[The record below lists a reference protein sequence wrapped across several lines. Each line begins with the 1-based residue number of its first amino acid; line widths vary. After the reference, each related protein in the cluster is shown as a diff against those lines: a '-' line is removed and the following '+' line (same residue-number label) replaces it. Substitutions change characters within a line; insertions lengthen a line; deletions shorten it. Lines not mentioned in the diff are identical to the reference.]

1 MALAQVKEYLTFDD
15 VLLKPQASTILPN
28 NVDISTNLTKDI
40 KLNIPIISAAMDTV
54 TESKMAISMSQ
65 NGGLGVIHKNYDIE
79 TQSYEVK
86 KVKRYEAGIV
96 YNPITMSPNNTIE
109 DVLNVMEKQNISG
122 FPVVDKANKL
132 QGIITNRDVR
142 FVINKKTKVKDLM
155 TKKVISIT
163 QTQSKGMSS
172 FGLAKKLLQ
181 ENRIEKLVVTD
192 NNNKCIGLI
201 TVKDIQRGEKFP
213 YSVKD
218 KNGQLLVGAAIGSK
232 PNDLQRA
239 IELDKAG
246 VDILFIDTA
255 HGHSSAVLESFKK
268 IRKKINLPI
277 VVGNIATPEAAKDL
291 IRLGADAIKV
301 GIGPGSICTT
311 RIVAGVGVPQFTAIQ
326 DIATITNKNKI
337 PMISDGGI
345 RYSGDIVKALAAGAN
360 CIMAGSLFAGTDESP
375 GEVFLFQGRSYKS
388 YRGMGSLG
396 AMARGSADRYFQD
409 EINEAIKLVPEGI
422 EGRIPYKGQ
431 VSNVLFQLTGG
442 LRSGMGYTGSKNLT
456 ILKKNAKFVRL
467 TNSGINESHVHG
479 VQVTKE
485 APNYRSN

>member
-1 MALAQVKEYLTFDD
+1 MAQVKEYLTFDD

-96 YNPITMSPNNTIE
+96 YNPITMCPNNRIE

-142 FVINKKTKVKDLM
+142 FVINKNTKVKDLM

-268 IRKKINLPI
+268 IRKKIKLPI

-291 IRLGADAIKV
+291 IKLGADAIKV

>member
-1 MALAQVKEYLTFDD
+1 MAQVKEYLTFDA

-192 NNNKCIGLI
+192 NSNKCIGLI

-268 IRKKINLPI
+268 IRKKIKLPI

-291 IRLGADAIKV
+291 IKLGADAIKV

-375 GEVFLFQGRSYKS
+375 GEVFLFQGRSFKS

>member
-1 MALAQVKEYLTFDD
+1 MAQVKEYLTFDD
-15 VLLKPQASTILPN
+15 VLLKPKASTILPN

-232 PNDLQRA
+232 TNDLQRA

-255 HGHSSAVLESFKK
+255 HGHSSAVLDSFKK

-291 IRLGADAIKV
+291 IKLGADAIKV

>member
-1 MALAQVKEYLTFDD
+1 MAQVKEYLTFDD

-142 FVINKKTKVKDLM
+142 FVINKRTKVKDLM

-181 ENRIEKLVVTD
+181 ENRIEKLIVTD

-291 IRLGADAIKV
+291 IKLGADAIKV

-326 DIATITNKNKI
+326 DIAKITNKNKI

>member
-1 MALAQVKEYLTFDD
+1 MAQVKEYLTFDD
-15 VLLKPQASTILPN
+15 VLLKPQVSNTLPN
-28 NVDISTNLTKDI
+28 DVDISTNLTKDI
-40 KLNIPIISAAMDTV
+40 VLNTPIISAAMDTV
-54 TESKMAISMSQ
+54 TESKMAIAMSQ
-65 NGGLGVIHKNYDIE
+65 NGGLGVIHKNFDIE

-96 YNPITMSPNNTIE
+96 YNPITMNPNNTIE
-109 DVLNVMEKQNISG
+109 DVLSVMKEQNISG
-122 FPVVDKANKL
+122 FPVVDKDNTL

-163 QTQSKGMSS
+163 QTQSKAMSS

-192 NNNKCIGLI
+192 NNKKCIGLI

-213 YSVKD
+213 FSVKD

-232 PNDLQRA
+232 PNDLLRA

-255 HGHSSAVLESFKK
+255 HGHSSAVLDSFKK
-268 IRKKINLPI
+268 IRKKIKLPK
-277 VVGNIATPEAAKDL
+277 VVGNIATPEAAKKM
-291 IRLGADAIKV
+291 IKLGADAIKV

-326 DIATITNKNKI
+326 DIASITNKNKI

-456 ILKKNAKFVRL
+456 TLKKNAKFVRL

>member
-1 MALAQVKEYLTFDD
+1 MAQVKEYLTFDD
-15 VLLKPQASTILPN
+15 VLLKPQVSNTLPN
-28 NVDISTNLTKDI
+28 DVDISTNLTKDI
-40 KLNIPIISAAMDTV
+40 VLNTPIISAAMDTV
-54 TESKMAISMSQ
+54 TESKMAIAMSQ
-65 NGGLGVIHKNYDIE
+65 NGGLGVIHKNFDIE

-96 YNPITMSPNNTIE
+96 YNPITMNPNNTIE
-109 DVLNVMEKQNISG
+109 DVLSVMKEQNISG
-122 FPVVDKANKL
+122 FPVVDKDNTL

-163 QTQSKGMSS
+163 QTQSKAMSS

-192 NNNKCIGLI
+192 NNKKCIGLI

-213 YSVKD
+213 FSVKD

-232 PNDLQRA
+232 PNDLLRA

-255 HGHSSAVLESFKK
+255 HGHSSAVLDSFKK
-268 IRKKINLPI
+268 IRKKIKLPI

-291 IRLGADAIKV
+291 IKLGADAIKV

-326 DIATITNKNKI
+326 DIASITNKNKI

-456 ILKKNAKFVRL
+456 TLKKNAKFVRL

>member
-1 MALAQVKEYLTFDD
+1 MAQVKEYLTFDD

-155 TKKVISIT
+155 TKEVISIT

-291 IRLGADAIKV
+291 IKLGADAIKV

-311 RIVAGVGVPQFTAIQ
+311 RIVAGVGVPQYTAIQ
-326 DIATITNKNKI
+326 DIASITNKNKI

>member
-1 MALAQVKEYLTFDD
+1 MAQVKEYLTFDD
-15 VLLKPQASTILPN
+15 VLLKPQVSNILPN
-28 NVDISTNLTKDI
+28 DVDISANLTKDI
-40 KLNIPIISAAMDTV
+40 VLNTPIISAAMDTV
-54 TESKMAISMSQ
+54 TESKMAIAMSQ
-65 NGGLGVIHKNYDIE
+65 NGGLGVIHKNFDIE

-96 YNPITMSPNNTIE
+96 YNPITMNPNNTIE
-109 DVLNVMEKQNISG
+109 DVLSVMKEQNISG
-122 FPVVDKANKL
+122 FPVVDKDNTL

-192 NNNKCIGLI
+192 NNKKCIGLI

-213 YSVKD
+213 FSVKD

-232 PNDLQRA
+232 PNDLLRA

-255 HGHSSAVLESFKK
+255 HGHSSAVLDSFKK
-268 IRKKINLPI
+268 IRKKIKLPI

-291 IRLGADAIKV
+291 IKLGADAIKV

-326 DIATITNKNKI
+326 DIASITNKNKI

-442 LRSGMGYTGSKNLT
+442 LRSGMGYTGSKDLAT
-456 ILKKNAKFVRL
+456 LKKNAKFVRL

>member
-1 MALAQVKEYLTFDD
+1 MAQVKEYLTFDD
-15 VLLKPQASTILPN
+15 VLLKPQVSNILPN
-28 NVDISTNLTKDI
+28 DVDISANLTKDI
-40 KLNIPIISAAMDTV
+40 VLNTPIISAAMDTV
-54 TESKMAISMSQ
+54 TESKMAIAMSQ
-65 NGGLGVIHKNYDIE
+65 NGGLGVIHKNFDIE

-96 YNPITMSPNNTIE
+96 YNPITMNPNNTIE
-109 DVLNVMEKQNISG
+109 DVLNVMKEQNISG
-122 FPVVDKANKL
+122 FPVVDKENTL

-163 QTQSKGMSS
+163 QTQSKAMSS

-192 NNNKCIGLI
+192 NNKKCIGLI

-213 YSVKD
+213 FSVKD

-232 PNDLQRA
+232 PNDLLRA

-255 HGHSSAVLESFKK
+255 HGHSSAVLDSFKK
-268 IRKKINLPI
+268 IRKKIKLPI

-291 IRLGADAIKV
+291 IKLGADAIKV

-326 DIATITNKNKI
+326 DIASITNKNKI

-442 LRSGMGYTGSKNLT
+442 LRSGMGYTGSKDLAT
-456 ILKKNAKFVRL
+456 LKKNAKFVRL

>member
-1 MALAQVKEYLTFDD
+1 MAQVKEYLTFDD
-15 VLLKPQASTILPN
+15 VLLKPQVSNILPN
-28 NVDISTNLTKDI
+28 DVDISANLTKDI
-40 KLNIPIISAAMDTV
+40 VLNTPIISAAMDTV
-54 TESKMAISMSQ
+54 TESKMAIAMSQ
-65 NGGLGVIHKNYDIE
+65 NGGLGVIHKNFDIE

-96 YNPITMSPNNTIE
+96 YNPITMNPNNTIE
-109 DVLNVMEKQNISG
+109 DVLSVMKEQNISG
-122 FPVVDKANKL
+122 FPVVDKDNTL

-192 NNNKCIGLI
+192 NNKKCIGLI

-213 YSVKD
+213 FSVKD

-232 PNDLQRA
+232 PNDLLRA

-255 HGHSSAVLESFKK
+255 HGHSSAVLDSFKK
-268 IRKKINLPI
+268 IRKKIKLPI

-291 IRLGADAIKV
+291 IKLGADAIKV

-326 DIATITNKNKI
+326 DIASITNKNKI

-456 ILKKNAKFVRL
+456 TLKKNAKFDRL

>member
-1 MALAQVKEYLTFDD
+1 MAQVKEYLTFDD

-239 IELDKAG
+239 IELNKAG

-291 IRLGADAIKV
+291 IKLGADAIKV

>member
-1 MALAQVKEYLTFDD
+1 MAQVKEYLTFDD
-15 VLLKPQASTILPN
+15 VLLKPQVSNTLPN
-28 NVDISTNLTKDI
+28 DVDISTNLTKDI
-40 KLNIPIISAAMDTV
+40 VLNTPIISAAMDTV
-54 TESKMAISMSQ
+54 TESKMAIAMSQ
-65 NGGLGVIHKNYDIE
+65 NGGLGVIHKNFDIE

-96 YNPITMSPNNTIE
+96 YNPITMNPNNTIE
-109 DVLNVMEKQNISG
+109 DVLSVMKDQNISG
-122 FPVVDKANKL
+122 FPVVDKDNTL

-155 TKKVISIT
+155 TRKVISIT

-192 NNNKCIGLI
+192 NNKKCIGLI

-213 YSVKD
+213 FSVKD

-232 PNDLQRA
+232 PNDLLRA

-255 HGHSSAVLESFKK
+255 HGHSSAVLDSFKK
-268 IRKKINLPI
+268 IRKKIKLPI

-291 IRLGADAIKV
+291 IKLGADAIKV

-326 DIATITNKNKI
+326 DIASITNKNKI

-442 LRSGMGYTGSKNLT
+442 LRSGMGYTGSKDLAT
-456 ILKKNAKFVRL
+456 LKKNAKFVRL

>member
-1 MALAQVKEYLTFDD
+1 MAQVKEYLTFDD

-291 IRLGADAIKV
+291 IKLGADAIKV

-442 LRSGMGYTGSKNLT
+442 LRSGMGYTGSKLSL
-456 ILKKNAKFVRL
+456 IH
-467 TNSGINESHVHG
+467 I
-479 VQVTKE
+479 
-485 APNYRSN
+485 

>member
-1 MALAQVKEYLTFDD
+1 MAQVKEYLTFDD
-15 VLLKPQASTILPN
+15 VLLKPQLSNILPN
-28 NVDISTNLTKDI
+28 DVDISANLTKDI
-40 KLNIPIISAAMDTV
+40 VLNTPIISAAMDTV
-54 TESKMAISMSQ
+54 TESKMAIAMSQ
-65 NGGLGVIHKNYDIE
+65 NGGLGVIHKNFDIE

-96 YNPITMSPNNTIE
+96 YNPITMNPNNTIE
-109 DVLNVMEKQNISG
+109 DVLSVMKEQNISG
-122 FPVVDKANKL
+122 FPVVDKDNTL

-192 NNNKCIGLI
+192 NNKKCIGLI

-213 YSVKD
+213 FSVKD

-232 PNDLQRA
+232 PNDLLRA

-255 HGHSSAVLESFKK
+255 HGHSSAVLDSFKK
-268 IRKKINLPI
+268 IRKKIKLPI

-291 IRLGADAIKV
+291 IKLGADAIKV

-326 DIATITNKNKI
+326 DIASITNKNKI

-456 ILKKNAKFVRL
+456 TLKKNAKFVRL

>member
-1 MALAQVKEYLTFDD
+1 MAQVKEYLTFDD

-28 NVDISTNLTKDI
+28 NVDISTNLTKEI

-192 NNNKCIGLI
+192 NNNRCIGLI

-255 HGHSSAVLESFKK
+255 HGHSSTVLESFKK

-291 IRLGADAIKV
+291 IKLGADAIKV

-442 LRSGMGYTGSKNLT
+442 LRSGMGYTGSKNLN

>member
-1 MALAQVKEYLTFDD
+1 MAQVKEYLTFDD

-201 TVKDIQRGEKFP
+201 TVKDIQRGEKFS

-291 IRLGADAIKV
+291 IKLGADAIKV

>member
-1 MALAQVKEYLTFDD
+1 MAQVKEYLTFDD
-15 VLLKPQASTILPN
+15 VLLKPQVSNILPN
-28 NVDISTNLTKDI
+28 DVDISANLTKDI
-40 KLNIPIISAAMDTV
+40 VLNTPIISAAMDTV
-54 TESKMAISMSQ
+54 TESKMAIAMSQ
-65 NGGLGVIHKNYDIE
+65 NGGLGVIHKNFDIE

-96 YNPITMSPNNTIE
+96 YNPITMNPNNTIE
-109 DVLNVMEKQNISG
+109 DVLSVMKEQNISG
-122 FPVVDKANKL
+122 FPVVDKDNTL

-192 NNNKCIGLI
+192 NNKKCIGLI

-213 YSVKD
+213 FSVKD

-232 PNDLQRA
+232 PNDLLRA

-255 HGHSSAVLESFKK
+255 HGHSSAVLDSFKK
-268 IRKKINLPI
+268 IRKKIKLPI

-291 IRLGADAIKV
+291 IKLGADAIKV

-326 DIATITNKNKI
+326 DIASITSKNKI

-442 LRSGMGYTGSKNLT
+442 LRSGMGYTGSKDLAT
-456 ILKKNAKFVRL
+456 LKKNAKFVRL

>member
-1 MALAQVKEYLTFDD
+1 MAQVKEYLTFDD
-15 VLLKPQASTILPN
+15 VLLKPQVSNILPN
-28 NVDISTNLTKDI
+28 DVDISANLTKDI
-40 KLNIPIISAAMDTV
+40 VLNTPIISAAMDTV
-54 TESKMAISMSQ
+54 TESKMAIAMSQ
-65 NGGLGVIHKNYDIE
+65 NGGLGVIHKNFDIE

-96 YNPITMSPNNTIE
+96 YNPITMNPNNTIE
-109 DVLNVMEKQNISG
+109 DVLSVMKEQNISG
-122 FPVVDKANKL
+122 FPVVDKDNTL

-155 TKKVISIT
+155 TRKVISIT

-192 NNNKCIGLI
+192 NNKKCIGLI

-213 YSVKD
+213 FSVKD

-232 PNDLQRA
+232 PNDLLRA

-255 HGHSSAVLESFKK
+255 HGHSSAVLDSFKK
-268 IRKKINLPI
+268 IRKKIKLPI

-291 IRLGADAIKV
+291 IKLGADAIKV

-326 DIATITNKNKI
+326 DIASITNKNKI

-442 LRSGMGYTGSKNLT
+442 LRSGMGYTGSKDLAT
-456 ILKKNAKFVRL
+456 LKKNAKFVRL

>member
-1 MALAQVKEYLTFDD
+1 MAQAKEYLTFDD
-15 VLLKPQASTILPN
+15 VLLKPQVSNTLPN
-28 NVDISTNLTKDI
+28 DVDISTNLTKDI
-40 KLNIPIISAAMDTV
+40 VLNTPIISAAMDTV
-54 TESKMAISMSQ
+54 TESKMAIAMSQ
-65 NGGLGVIHKNYDIE
+65 NGGLGVIHKNFDIE
-79 TQSYEVK
+79 TQCYEVK

-96 YNPITMSPNNTIE
+96 YNPITMNPNNTIE
-109 DVLNVMEKQNISG
+109 DVLSVMKEQNISG
-122 FPVVDKANKL
+122 FPVVDKDNTL

-192 NNNKCIGLI
+192 NNKKCIGLI

-213 YSVKD
+213 FSVKD

-232 PNDLQRA
+232 PNDLLRA

-255 HGHSSAVLESFKK
+255 HGHSSAVLDSFKK
-268 IRKKINLPI
+268 IRKKIKLPI

-291 IRLGADAIKV
+291 IKLGADAIKV

-326 DIATITNKNKI
+326 DIASITNKNKI

-442 LRSGMGYTGSKNLT
+442 LRSGMGYTGSKDLT
-456 ILKKNAKFVRL
+456 TLKKNAKFVRL

>member
-1 MALAQVKEYLTFDD
+1 MAQVKEYLTFDD

-109 DVLNVMEKQNISG
+109 DVLNFMEKQNISG

-192 NNNKCIGLI
+192 NNNRCIGLI

-291 IRLGADAIKV
+291 IKLGADAIKV

-326 DIATITNKNKI
+326 DISTITNKNKI

-442 LRSGMGYTGSKNLT
+442 LRSGMGYTGSKNLN